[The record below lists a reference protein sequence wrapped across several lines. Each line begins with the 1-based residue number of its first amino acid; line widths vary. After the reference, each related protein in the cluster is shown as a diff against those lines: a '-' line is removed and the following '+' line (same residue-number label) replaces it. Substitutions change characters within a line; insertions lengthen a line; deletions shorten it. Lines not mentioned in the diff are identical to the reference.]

1 MGRPLTARARPAAA
15 QSEIKRR
22 TDADQLM
29 QSSIQTEMKAVQ
41 DKVMLQVREHN
52 LALKAS
58 IDALSRSFAELH
70 GALREEKESRLKD
83 MEQLAITVASKVE
96 EVQGSVDDERVNR
109 LEREAQTLKRIG
121 DDVFKC
127 QEKIDVQRRDMDA
140 HVQSLQAEVQS
151 VTGAKNS
158 AEDRFQ
164 AVVQNEL
171 NALKAAVA
179 AEREERQSED
189 EQIVHAIN
197 DYTRALQDGL
207 RIVNNT

>member
-1 MGRPLTARARPAAA
+1 
-15 QSEIKRR
+15 
-22 TDADQLM
+22 M

-70 GALREEKESRLKD
+70 GALREEKESRMKD
-83 MEQLAITVASKVE
+83 MEQLALTLASKVE

-127 QEKIDVQRRDMDA
+127 QEKIDIQRKDMDA
-140 HVQSLQAEVQS
+140 HVQSMQAEMQNI
-151 VTGAKNS
+151 TGTKNS
-158 AEDRFQ
+158 TEDKFQ
-164 AVVQNEL
+164 AVVTSEL
-171 NALKAAVA
+171 SMLKAALA